1 MNLRALFLCSTLLL
15 AACGSETE
23 SVQTVNVAD
32 ADTSTGA
39 EAPDNDAA
47 SDPGPTGSSGI
58 QQGLLTIPNDILS
71 ALPEKNATRTALFGD
86 LHVHT
91 TYSFDAFAF
100 GTLATPYDAYRYA
113 LGDTIQHPAGF
124 DMTLRVP
131 LDFYAV
137 TDHAMYMGVSRQA
150 ADPSTEI
157 ARIMNLD
164 YMENLNAPENLIPGG
179 TPQRTRAFLGFL
191 SDAAGLIT
199 DGTLSQDMIHDVT
212 RDAWKDTVAAAE
224 QYNKPGEF
232 TTFVAYEYTTSSA
245 DRGNLHRNVIFRDA
259 DKLPAVPFSRVHSR
273 NPEDLWDWMD
283 GLRDE
288 GIESLAIPHNSNGS
302 NGQMFK
308 LVDWAGNPL
317 DDTYSSQRTR
327 NEPLIEITQIK
338 GTSETHPLLSDND
351 EWADFEIMPYRI
363 ATTLYSEPSG
373 SYAREAL
380 LNGLSFED
388 QGMENPF
395 EFGFVGASDTHMAA
409 IGDDESDFYGKTGL
423 RDATPQLTGAV
434 PLSVEEGERRLESTP
449 DSVRE
454 FDAGVYA
461 TGSAI
466 TWGASGIAGVW
477 AEENTRESIYNAFRR
492 KETFATTGTRIKVR
506 FFGGYDFTDE
516 TLAAPDMLE
525 TAYSEG
531 VSMGSDLL
539 PNGDSAPRFIV
550 WATQDALSAPLQRLQ
565 IIKGWTVDGEPHE
578 QVFDVACSDGL
589 AVDPQSHRCGDN
601 GAQVN
606 LEDCSISTDVG
617 AAELK
622 TVWVDPEFDP
632 SVRAFY
638 YARVL
643 ENPTCRWSTWD
654 ALKEGYEPRP
664 DFTTTIQERAYTSP
678 IWFRPGTG

>member
-1 MNLRALFLCSTLLL
+1 MNLRALSLCSTLLL

-23 SVQTVNVAD
+23 SVQTVDVAD
-32 ADTSTGA
+32 ANTSAGA

-58 QQGLLTIPNDILS
+58 QQGLLTIPKDIFS

-191 SDAAGLIT
+191 SDAGGLIA
-199 DGTLSQDMIHDVT
+199 DGTLSQDLVHDVT

-232 TTFVAYEYTTSSA
+232 TTFVAYEYTTSTA

-288 GIESLAIPHNSNGS
+288 GIETLAIPHNSNGS

-388 QGMENPF
+388 QGM
-395 EFGFVGASDTHMAA
+395 
-409 IGDDESDFYGKTGL
+409 
-423 RDATPQLTGAV
+423 
-434 PLSVEEGERRLESTP
+434 
-449 DSVRE
+449 
-454 FDAGVYA
+454 
-461 TGSAI
+461 
-466 TWGASGIAGVW
+466 
-477 AEENTRESIYNAFRR
+477 
-492 KETFATTGTRIKVR
+492 
-506 FFGGYDFTDE
+506 
-516 TLAAPDMLE
+516 
-525 TAYSEG
+525 
-531 VSMGSDLL
+531 
-539 PNGDSAPRFIV
+539 
-550 WATQDALSAPLQRLQ
+550 
-565 IIKGWTVDGEPHE
+565 
-578 QVFDVACSDGL
+578 
-589 AVDPQSHRCGDN
+589 
-601 GAQVN
+601 
-606 LEDCSISTDVG
+606 
-617 AAELK
+617 
-622 TVWVDPEFDP
+622 
-632 SVRAFY
+632 
-638 YARVL
+638 
-643 ENPTCRWSTWD
+643 
-654 ALKEGYEPRP
+654 
-664 DFTTTIQERAYTSP
+664 
-678 IWFRPGTG
+678 

>member
-1 MNLRALFLCSTLLL
+1 MNLRALTLSSAFLL
-15 AACGSETE
+15 ATYVSEVE
-23 SVQTVNVAD
+23 AQSV
-32 ADTSTGA
+32 
-39 EAPDNDAA
+39 DAA
-47 SDPGPTGSSGI
+47 ANNAARPTGSPSL
-58 QQGLLTIPNDILS
+58 QQGLLTMPNDIFS
-71 ALPEKNATRTALFGD
+71 ALPEKNATRTAFFGD

-91 TYSFDAFAF
+91 TYSLDAFNV
-100 GTLATPYDAYRYA
+100 GTMATPHDAYRYA

-137 TDHAMYMGVSRQA
+137 TDHAMYMGMLFEG
-150 ADPSTEI
+150 ADPSTEL
-157 ARIMNLD
+157 ARIMNSD
-164 YMENLNAPENLIPGG
+164 YLESFNAPENLVPG
-179 TPQRTRAFLGFL
+179 RAGGVLGRFIGDVRRFLG
-191 SDAAGLIT
+191 
-199 DGTLSQDMIHDVT
+199 DGTLSQDMMHDVIS
-212 RDAWKDTVAAAE
+212 DAWKDTAAAAE

-232 TTFVAYEYTTSSA
+232 TTFVAYEYTTFSD

-259 DKLPAVPFSRVHSR
+259 DKLPAVPFSSLHSR

-317 DDTYSSQRTR
+317 DDAYSSQRIR

-351 EWADFEIMPYRI
+351 EWAGFEIMPYRVGN
-363 ATTLYSEPSG
+363 TRPSEPSG

-395 EFGFVGASDTHMAA
+395 DFGFVGASDTHTAA
-409 IGDDESDFYGKTGL
+409 IGDDESDFYGKLGL
-423 RDATPQLTGAV
+423 ADATPQQTGAV
-434 PLSVEEGERRLESTP
+434 PLSAEEGARRLENTP
-449 DSVRE
+449 DRVKE

-461 TGSAI
+461 TGSDI
-466 TWGASGIAGVW
+466 TFGASGITGVW
-477 AEENTRESIYNAFRR
+477 AEDNTRESIYNAFRR

-516 TLAAPDMLE
+516 TLVAPDMLE
-525 TAYSEG
+525 TAYSDG
-531 VSMGSDLL
+531 VSMGSDLM
-539 PNGDSAPRFIV
+539 PNGDRAPRFIV

-565 IIKGWTVDGEPHE
+565 VIKGWTVDGEPHE
-578 QVFDVACSDGL
+578 QVFDIACSDGL
-589 AVDPQSHRCGDN
+589 AVDPQTHRCGDN

-622 TVWVDPEFDP
+622 TVWVDPDFDP

-638 YARVL
+638 YVRVL

-654 ALKEGYEPRP
+654 AIKEGYEPRP
-664 DFTTTIQERAYTSP
+664 DFPATIQERAFTSP
-678 IWFRPGTG
+678 MVSTWHRLIMKLLKS

>member
-1 MNLRALFLCSTLLL
+1 MNLQTFTVCSILLFV
-15 AACGSETE
+15 ACGSEA
-23 SVQTVNVAD
+23 QTR
-32 ADTSTGA
+32 
-39 EAPDNDAA
+39 EAPDNNAA
-47 SDPGPTGSSGI
+47 SLTGSTGV
-58 QQGLLTIPNDILS
+58 QQGLLTIPNDIFS
-71 ALPEKNATRTALFGD
+71 ALPAKNATRTAFFGD

-91 TYSFDAFAF
+91 TYSLDAFAV
-100 GTLATPYDAYRYA
+100 GTMATPSDAYRYA

-137 TDHAMYMGVSRQA
+137 TDHAMYMGMLFEG
-150 ADPSTEI
+150 ADPSTEL
-157 ARIMNLD
+157 ARIMNSD
-164 YMENLNAPENLIPGG
+164 YMANYNAPENLVPGRPG
-179 TPQRTRAFLGFL
+179 VLGRFIG
-191 SDAAGLIT
+191 DARRMIG
-199 DGTLSQDMIHDVT
+199 DGTLSQDLVHDVIH
-212 RDAWKDTVAAAE
+212 DAWKDTVAAAE

-232 TTFVAYEYTTSSA
+232 TTFVAYEYTAFSNP

-259 DKLPAVPFSRVHSR
+259 DKLPAVPFSSLHSR

-283 GLRDE
+283 SLRDE

-302 NGQMFK
+302 GGQMFK

-317 DDTYSSQRTR
+317 DDAYSSQRIR
-327 NEPLIEITQIK
+327 NEPLMEITQIK

-351 EWADFEIMPYRI
+351 EWAGFEIMPYYVGAGGNRP
-363 ATTLYSEPSG
+363 SEPSG

-395 EFGFVGASDTHMAA
+395 EFGFVGASDTHTAA
-409 IGDDESDFYGKTGL
+409 IGDDESDFYGKLGL
-423 RDATPQLTGAV
+423 ADATPQQTGAV
-434 PLSVEEGERRLESTP
+434 PLSAEEGERLLESAP

-454 FDAGVYA
+454 FEAGVYA
-461 TGSAI
+461 NEDDI
-466 TWGASGIAGVW
+466 TFGASGITGVW
-477 AEENTRESIYNAFRR
+477 AEDNTRESIYSAFRR

-516 TLAAPDMLE
+516 TLTAPDLLE
-525 TAYSEG
+525 TAYSDG

-539 PNGDSAPRFIV
+539 PNGDRAPRFIV

-565 IIKGWTVDGEPHE
+565 VVKGWTVDGEPHE
-578 QVFDVACSDGL
+578 QVFDVACSDNL
-589 AVDPQSHRCGDN
+589 AVDPQTHRCGDN

-606 LEDCSISTDVG
+606 LADCSISAEVG

-622 TVWVDPEFDP
+622 TVWVDPDFDP

-638 YARVL
+638 YSRVL

-654 ALKEGYEPRP
+654 AINEGYEPRP
-664 DFTTTIQERAYTSP
+664 DFPTTIQERAYTSP
-678 IWFRPGTG
+678 IWFRPSTG